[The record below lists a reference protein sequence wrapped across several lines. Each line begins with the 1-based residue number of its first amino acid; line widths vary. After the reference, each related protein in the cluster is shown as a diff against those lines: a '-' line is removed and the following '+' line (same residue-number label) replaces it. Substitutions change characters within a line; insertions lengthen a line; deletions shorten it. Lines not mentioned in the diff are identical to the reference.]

1 MSMQNYAKFDSR
13 ILENS
18 VESWFANKS
27 FDWWYY
33 THDFIMGSSFN
44 VIWDFFDMIWDFFIS
59 LIILG
64 AITWAIFV
72 FFFFVYV
79 VVSLFTKWWEKTM
92 LELSKL
98 WKKVISFLKYFVALF
113 FDISKK
119 ILRFLLNKKKWLIVL
134 VIFFI
139 WIWFTS
145 NVVNGKSKILR
156 LEKINSWYVW
166 VDLKNSKLLYPGY
179 HLYSPLRSS
188 IFLSPTNDF
197 IFEIAEVTVNTSEDL
212 WVTLDYKVWFK
223 LIDEKRL
230 GLYNKYWAKNIK
242 TISSDIVMPK
252 LLEVIKWNIR
262 NYSFKDIS
270 SKHNEIKNLTLNEA
284 NTVLEKIW
292 IELQDITIIDIRLPK
307 SYLASKEELLKAENW
322 LKLAT
327 AKLEEQKKES
337 EKKLLEAQNLKKVK
351 IIEAEALAEYNKIIK
366 SQSITDNMIE
376 MKKLENE
383 TMKIKKWDWKLPTTV
398 GDNLDF

>member
-1 MSMQNYAKFDSR
+1 MQNYAKFDSR

-18 VESWFANKS
+18 VESGFANKS
-27 FDWWYY
+27 FDGGYY

-44 VIWDFFDMIWDFFIS
+44 VIGDFFDMIGDFFIS

-64 AITWAIFV
+64 AITGAIFV

-79 VVSLFTKWWEKTM
+79 VVSLFTKGGEKTM

-98 WKKVISFLKYFVALF
+98 GKKVISFLKYFVALF

-139 WIWFTS
+139 GIGFTS

-156 LEKINSWYVW
+156 LEKINSGYVG

-212 WVTLDYKVWFK
+212 GVTLDYKVGFK

-230 GLYNKYWAKNIK
+230 GLYNKYGAKNIK

-252 LLEVIKWNIR
+252 LLEVIKGNIR

-284 NTVLEKIW
+284 NTVLEKIG

-307 SYLASKEELLKAENW
+307 SYLASKEELLKAENG

-383 TMKIKKWDWKLPTTV
+383 TMKIKKWDGKLPTTV

>member
-1 MSMQNYAKFDSR
+1 M
-13 ILENS
+13 
-18 VESWFANKS
+18 
-27 FDWWYY
+27 
-33 THDFIMGSSFN
+33 
-44 VIWDFFDMIWDFFIS
+44 
-59 LIILG
+59 G